1 MTACLASFPRIFRKP
16 PVPRLRI
23 AVSVNRTKI
32 CLATW
37 MRFAGIVAFVTA
49 TCLTVTPA
57 NAAGCIGCAPS
68 APKEY
73 DCAVEIRHKELEEP
87 FLEIHAKFNDVIP
100 VGVGLET
107 RRIWLWQCSVL
118 CDDVPAYWILKTW
131 ALRELPSI
139 TPEYHKECIDKAHE
153 AKGSKSKGSKSK
165 GSKSKGH

>member
-1 MTACLASFPRIFRKP
+1 
-16 PVPRLRI
+16 
-23 AVSVNRTKI
+23 
-32 CLATW
+32 
-37 MRFAGIVAFVTA
+37 MRFTGIVAFVTA

-100 VGVGLET
+100 IGVGLET

-165 GSKSKGH
+165 GSKSKGSKSKGSKSKGSKSKGH

>member
-1 MTACLASFPRIFRKP
+1 MRELKPCDHSVWKPFHSRIIVSSTLARCCSLLKAFDWHTCP
-16 PVPRLRI
+16 
-23 AVSVNRTKI
+23 TK
-32 CLATW
+32 
-37 MRFAGIVAFVTA
+37 MRFTGIVAFVTA

-100 VGVGLET
+100 IGVGLET

-131 ALRELPSI
+131 AVSTHSTPRFTSCPSDVRSF
-139 TPEYHKECIDKAHE
+139 TLSSWSP
-153 AKGSKSKGSKSK
+153 G
-165 GSKSKGH
+165 

>member
-1 MTACLASFPRIFRKP
+1 
-16 PVPRLRI
+16 
-23 AVSVNRTKI
+23 
-32 CLATW
+32 

-100 VGVGLET
+100 IGVGLET

-131 ALRELPSI
+131 AVSTHSTPRFTSCPSDVRSF
-139 TPEYHKECIDKAHE
+139 TL
-153 AKGSKSKGSKSK
+153 SS
-165 GSKSKGH
+165 